1 MRTAS
6 TNRKVVLA
14 SRPDGLPDESHF
26 RIEEAP
32 LQELADGE
40 VRVAVDTISIDA
52 FIRTTLNEESYH
64 LSVPVGGT
72 VGALAVGRVT
82 ETAAPHIDVGDGVF
96 GPLGAQTVATV
107 AATSVQRVDENP
119 APLTAYLG
127 PLGLTTGLTAY
138 IGICEVA
145 RVAAGETVV
154 VSGAA
159 GGVGSMAG
167 QIAKLEG
174 AGTVIGI
181 AGGAAKVEYLTSELG
196 YDHGVDY
203 KGEDVAAR
211 LRQLAPDG
219 IDVYFDNVGGPLLD
233 IALDQ
238 IRDRARV
245 VICGA
250 ISQYGHMD
258 DVRGPT
264 KYLRLAERR
273 ARMEGFA
280 VTHELDRL
288 PAATER
294 LATWL
299 AEDRIRLPE
308 HVIHGIEEFPA
319 ALRTLF
325 EGGHMGKLLLKV

>member
-1 MRTAS
+1 MTG
-6 TNRKVVLA
+6 TNRRVVLA
-14 SRPDGLPDESHF
+14 TRPAGVPAPSDFRVEDE
-26 RIEEAP
+26 P
-32 LQELADGE
+32 LAELAEGE

-52 FIRTTLNEESYH
+52 FIRTTLNEDSYH
-64 LSVPVGGT
+64 RSVPIGGT
-72 VGALAVGRVT
+72 IGALAVGRVT
-82 ETAAPHIDVGDGVF
+82 ETAAADLEIGDGVF

-107 AATSVQRVDENP
+107 PAAMLQRVDENP

-138 IGICEVA
+138 VGICEVA
-145 RVAAGETVV
+145 RVAEGETVL

-159 GGVGSMAG
+159 GAVGSMAG

-181 AGGAAKVEYLTSELG
+181 AGGPHKVEFVVSELG
-196 YDHGVDY
+196 YDHGIDY

-211 LRQLAPDG
+211 LRELAPDG
-219 IDVYFDNVGGPLLD
+219 IDVYFDNVGGDLLD

-238 IRDRARV
+238 IREGARV

-250 ISQYGHMD
+250 VSQYDHMD
-258 DVRGPT
+258 DVRGPR

-280 VTHELDRL
+280 VTHYLDRL

-294 LATWL
+294 LAAWL
-299 AEDRIRLPE
+299 DDEQIRLPE
-308 HVIHGIEEFPA
+308 HVMHSIEQFPT